1 MKRPVAV
8 WTYDSK
14 VFQNESSGCRSA
26 QKRERRDGTR
36 RTSTQ
41 AFATLLSLTEL
52 IEAVTKGEQFKVVEP
67 EFLDPETATWQ
78 DVIAIWQD
86 VLKSVKEYGEW
97 QRENEASE

>member
-1 MKRPVAV
+1 
-8 WTYDSK
+8 
-14 VFQNESSGCRSA
+14 
-26 QKRERRDGTR
+26 
-36 RTSTQ
+36 
-41 AFATLLSLTEL
+41 LTEL